1 MDWDLGNKSNK
12 ICMTNKNN
20 FHCSVKDVCLL
31 LQGARGSWLLEGEN
45 WKVTIKSW
53 FKCHLAFD
61 TGSRSKNVGARS
73 WEQIWDL
80 TKVSKGLEEHKNTT
94 SARLRRW
101 SPLHLTRGKGKLEQ
115 VSNKAPTLPS
125 NKMHE
130 DETEWMHSF
139 FLLSR
144 ETVASLAHGALPG
157 LCQWPHKPLERQ
169 EKIRALCFLLLM
181 RDHRGVKMLRNVD
194 SKMHESATEGL
205 SLILYFC
212 FAKERRI

>member
-12 ICMTNKNN
+12 VCMTNKNN

-61 TGSRSKNVGARS
+61 TGSRGKNVGARS

-94 SARLRRW
+94 SARPRRW
-101 SPLHLTRGKGKLEQ
+101 SPLHLTRGKGVLEQ
-115 VSNKAPTLPS
+115 VSNKAPKLLS
-125 NKMHE
+125 NEMHE
-130 DETEWMHSF
+130 DKTEWMHSF
-139 FLLSR
+139 FFLLKRNCCLNCLWSF
-144 ETVASLAHGALPG
+144 TWIMSMTTLTAGATG
-157 LCQWPHKPLERQ
+157 KDTRFIFSSVNERQ
-169 EKIRALCFLLLM
+169 SGC
-181 RDHRGVKMLRNVD
+181 
-194 SKMHESATEGL
+194 
-205 SLILYFC
+205 
-212 FAKERRI
+212 